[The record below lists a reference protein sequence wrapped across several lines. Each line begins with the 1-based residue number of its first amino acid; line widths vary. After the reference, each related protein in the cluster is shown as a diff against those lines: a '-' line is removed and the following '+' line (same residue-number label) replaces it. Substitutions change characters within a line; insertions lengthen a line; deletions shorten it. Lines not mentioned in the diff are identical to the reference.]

1 MDKKL
6 LKSGILSILILF
18 TILIT
23 VYAYPILNQEDNPM
37 QVLDGIIQLKIKD
50 LDLYEYDTN
59 TESKQYITTS
69 KEGFDVIQMLLED
82 EGWLFN
88 EQFGSG
94 YLFKSS
100 GYLFKSSANTEEN
113 ITISSVQFTRYFKL
127 WLIPQTAF

>member
-18 TILIT
+18 TIFIT

-59 TESKQYITTS
+59 TESKQYITSS
-69 KEGFDVIQMLLED
+69 KEGFDVIQVLLED

-88 EQFGSG
+88 EQFGSA
-94 YLFKSS
+94 
-100 GYLFKSSANTEEN
+100 YLFKSSANTEEN

>member
-100 GYLFKSSANTEEN
+100 ANTEEN